1 MWNEKKPKT
10 SIMQRAR
17 EIRYKKIINFCK
29 QNNIMTVM
37 TAHHLDD
44 SLETYYM
51 KKKEMQTLQIYQE
64 FHLKIPRIKFRF

>member
-10 SIMQRAR
+10 SIMQKAR
-17 EIRYKKIINFCK
+17 EIRYEKIINFCK

-44 SLETYYM
+44 SLETYYHE
-51 KKKEMQTLQIYQE
+51 KKK
-64 FHLKIPRIKFRF
+64 KC